1 MVFTYTKVTEMH
13 DHGER
18 GYEEEGY
25 EFDYEPKESELKS
38 ELARF
43 ICKDYF
49 GSRNCDSNLVDGVKK
64 ILADYD
70 DFYESAL
77 DYYYDELK
85 EAFADEAYDFE
96 ETTR

>member
-25 EFDYEPKESELKS
+25 EFDYEPKESELRK
-38 ELARF
+38 ELAR
-43 ICKDYF
+43 IIRADYF
-49 GSRNCDSNLVDGVKK
+49 RSGESYLVESIEKL
-64 ILADYD
+64 LADYD
-70 DFYESAL
+70 DFYESAVY
-77 DYYYDELK
+77 YYYDELK